1 MNWSERVA
9 SIAQGRRSF
18 RRRAIGALSK
28 TSKRNAFTKTRG
40 GRVEYAHP
48 RLLGELPLLTGG
60 NPIMKY
66 FACLTVVCL
75 TATTLMFGQTPATP
89 QPPPQDIDVI
99 RVSTELVQT
108 DVMVLDK
115 SGKFVDGL
123 QREQFQLKVDGKPQP
138 ISIFDRVVSGSP
150 REEELVS
157 RRTGSTTTAPAAG
170 AAAQRGRT
178 VIFFIDDLHLSSSS
192 AEKTRKAILSFI
204 ENEMK
209 SGDQIAIASA
219 TGQIGFLQQF
229 TDNKSVLRAA
239 VARLNYRPYTVVD
252 MGGSTPMTEYTAIR
266 VDQGDRDPLEYYA
279 TQLLKENNFKIPGAG
294 GLGPPAGGPV
304 GQPLPPQ
311 PKSFGLTRESAE
323 RMVKERA
330 QSMLKQSGDITSNT
344 LLGLESLMRSSAQL
358 PGRKL
363 VFLVSDG
370 FFLNDRNTGF
380 GNKLK
385 QITDAA
391 VRSGAVIYSLDARG
405 LIGMTDTTTNRPD
418 PEGHLSRT
426 NIGELSASQDA
437 LFALAEDTGGRALLN
452 SDALNGALSKALQET
467 SNYYL
472 LAWRPSEE
480 DQKGQ
485 NYKRIEITIAGR
497 PDLVVKLPRGYL
509 QSQADAEMARND
521 ARGQR
526 ANAHDSQPLPG
537 NALPVKGVEAD
548 IRNALGAFAPRRAL
562 PTTVSVSFI
571 DTPANGPIIT
581 ASVQAA
587 TSALDYGNE
596 KAAVD
601 LAGVVL
607 NDQGK
612 PVASF
617 KTQLSVARLEAAQRT
632 DAGVVYNYK
641 TPLKPGLY
649 QVRAAVRDQKSGKV
663 GSGSQWI
670 EIPDLSSHR
679 LTLSSLLLG
688 AQVIDPQK
696 KADAA
701 GQQSAPQVQFN
712 VDRRFKKSSHLSFW
726 MFIYNALNGSGA
738 PDITAQIEMLSNGQ
752 TVVKTPA
759 RKLNTA
765 GMTDLQRIPYG
776 GDFSLASLPPGR
788 YDLNVTITDQLAKAS
803 ATQQISFMVE

>member
-1 MNWSERVA
+1 
-9 SIAQGRRSF
+9 
-18 RRRAIGALSK
+18 
-28 TSKRNAFTKTRG
+28 
-40 GRVEYAHP
+40 
-48 RLLGELPLLTGG
+48 
-60 NPIMKY
+60 MKY
-66 FACLTVVCL
+66 AVFLFVVCL
-75 TATTLMFGQTPATP
+75 TATTVLSGQTPAP
-89 QPPPQDIDVI
+89 SQPPPSPSPSPQDIDVI

-108 DVMVLDK
+108 DVMVVDK
-115 SGKFVDGL
+115 SGRFVDGL
-123 QREQFQLKVDGKPQP
+123 QREQFELKVDGKPQP
-138 ISIFDRVVSGSP
+138 ISIFDRVVSGSLK
-150 REEELVS
+150 EEQLVS
-157 RRTGSTTTAPAAG
+157 SRNGPPSSTPAVATS
-170 AAAQRGRT
+170 ATQRGRT
-178 VIFFIDDLHLSSSS
+178 VIFFIDDLHLSASSVN
-192 AEKTRKAILSFI
+192 KTRKAILSFI
-204 ENEMK
+204 EKEMT
-209 SGDQIAIASA
+209 SSDQIAIASA

-229 TDNKSVLRAA
+229 TDNKAVLRAA
-239 VARLNYRPYTVVD
+239 IARLNHRPYIVVD

-266 VDQGDRDPLEYYA
+266 VDQGDRDAVSYYA
-279 TQLLKENNFKIPGAG
+279 TQLLKETNVSIPGAG
-294 GLGPPAGGPV
+294 GVGPPAGGPV
-304 GQPLPPQ
+304 NQPRAPQ
-311 PKSFGLTRESAE
+311 PKSFGLTREMAE

-330 QSMLKQSGDITSNT
+330 QVMLKQAGAVTINT
-344 LLGLESLMRSSAQL
+344 LAGLESLMRSSAQM

-363 VFLVSDG
+363 IFLVSDG

-405 LIGMTDTTTNRPD
+405 LVGKTDVTTNRPD
-418 PEGHLSRT
+418 VDGQLSRS
-426 NIGELSASQDA
+426 NIGELSASQDP

-452 SDALNGALSKALQET
+452 SEAMNGALTRALNET

-472 LAWRPSEE
+472 LAWRPNED

-485 NYKRIEITIAGR
+485 NYKRIEVSIAGR

-509 QSQADAEMARND
+509 QSQADAETARND
-521 ARGQR
+521 SGAKR
-526 ANAHDSQPLPG
+526 ANPRETPITAANTPETS
-537 NALPVKGVEAD
+537 AVKGVESD

-562 PTTVSVSFI
+562 PTMVSVTYL

-587 TSALDYGNE
+587 TAALDYGANPNE

-601 LAGVVL
+601 LAGIVL

-617 KTQLSVARLEAAQRT
+617 KTQLSVARLEAGQRT

-641 TPLKPGLY
+641 TPLAPGLY
-649 QVRAAVRDQKSGKV
+649 QVRAAARDQKSGKV
-663 GSGSQWI
+663 GSAQQWI

-679 LTLSSLLLG
+679 LTLSSLLVG
-688 AQVIDPQK
+688 AQVIDTQK
-696 KADAA
+696 
-701 GQQSAPQVQFN
+701 QQTAPQVQFS

-726 MFIYNALNGSGA
+726 VFIYNTLHGTGDNAA
-738 PDITAQIEMLSNGQ
+738 PDVTAQVEMFNNGQ
-752 TVVKTPA
+752 AIVKTPA

-765 GMTDLQRIPYG
+765 GITDLQRIPYG

-803 ATQQISFMVE
+803 VTQQVSFLVE